1 MKRISPEEQIMYS
14 QTLKILGSLSPE
26 VAYILCPKT
35 HLFKDMCDFY
45 DSVLPEE
52 PKKIEVEIDGKK
64 EGVTVQRGDI
74 INSKIVQKVLTNSF
88 WRETNASILNPD
100 SLIPAITA
108 DAISEA
114 LRIKQEMVNL
124 MNEKQIKQFVEK
136 KFDLSLEDLELKL
149 KEITEK

>member
-1 MKRISPEEQIMYS
+1 MKRISPEEQLMYS
-14 QTLKILGSLSPE
+14 QTLKVLGSLSPE

-35 HLFKDMCDFY
+35 HKFKDMCDLY
-45 DSVLPEE
+45 DSFLPEK
-52 PKKIEVEIDGKK
+52 PKTIEVEIDG
-64 EGVTVQRGDI
+64 ETESVTVKRGDI

-114 LRIKQEMVNL
+114 LRIKQEMVNI
-124 MNEKQIKQFVEK
+124 MNEKQIKKFVEK
-136 KFDLSLEDLELKL
+136 KFDLSLEELEAKL
-149 KEITEK
+149 KELAGN